1 MSDSG
6 GRAVVDCLLFESQ
19 LTCSGNGQQPPV
31 IGLHITHISPPP
43 LTRTDILAVANIC
56 TVIDWM
62 TDLLI
67 SVTDWLTDLLT
78 SVIDLMTDLL
88 TSVTEWLTES
98 RYSRDMSMVY
108 WKETQTSPES
118 YKPLLCV
125 RRLIFELP
133 DFNISLS
140 NTLWTRWSIS
150 NHKAGPVS
158 PYKALSPL
166 YWWYQASPALH
177 LSLENTTHKTLGH
190 ITQFEA
196 TQGSSPVDQ

>member
-1 MSDSG
+1 
-6 GRAVVDCLLFESQ
+6 
-19 LTCSGNGQQPPV
+19 
-31 IGLHITHISPPP
+31 
-43 LTRTDILAVANIC
+43 
-56 TVIDWM
+56 M
-62 TDLLI
+62 TDLLA
-67 SVTDWLTDLLT
+67 SVTDLVTDLLT
-78 SVIDLMTDLL
+78 SVTDWMTDLL
-88 TSVTEWLTES
+88 TSVTDLLTDLLTSVTDWMTDWLTSVTDWMTDLLTSVTDWLTES
-98 RYSRDMSMVY
+98 
-108 WKETQTSPES
+108 TSPES

-177 LSLENTTHKTLGH
+177 LSLENTTHKTRGH
-190 ITQFEA
+190 ITQIEA